1 MGNVHT
7 NFSLIVYIFP
17 RKIFLIY
24 MRKETGK
31 LSEKIRQIQKGNKE
45 EIVEVINQS
54 DPLIKKYQRIL
65 YKDAA
70 EDVRA
75 EMILALWEAVL
86 RIKCIE
92 SEAQCVKYL
101 MNALKNKFYEL
112 YRKSRHKNDNE
123 TRVDEF
129 IAIEKGY
136 IDKDYADITTEID
149 VKKFLQQYKGMKYEI
164 MYLIMVEHL
173 SDIKIADRLGISRQ
187 YVNRQRRELQQN
199 YIEMR
204 NN

>member
-1 MGNVHT
+1 
-7 NFSLIVYIFP
+7 
-17 RKIFLIY
+17 
-24 MRKETGK
+24 
-31 LSEKIRQIQKGNKE
+31 
-45 EIVEVINQS
+45 
-54 DPLIKKYQRIL
+54 
-65 YKDAA
+65 
-70 EDVRA
+70 
-75 EMILALWEAVL
+75 
-86 RIKCIE
+86 
-92 SEAQCVKYL
+92 